1 MKGLFQCPPWAGGF
15 CPLPFRYAPVT
26 VGSGRA
32 AYMSLGLHS
41 VLNYLL
47 NLNRNIQT
55 LAPNAMMPRQAR
67 NLVKGGV

>member
-32 AYMSLGLHS
+32 AYMSLGAS
-41 VLNYLL
+41 FRTELL
-47 NLNRNIQT
+47 AKLE
-55 LAPNAMMPRQAR
+55 
-67 NLVKGGV
+67 